1 MYTVLAESSRGPQ
14 IIIYSNAVGL
24 QFHIN
29 HKYPATFL
37 VIKNFVLHIMSR
49 FQNEKNKIDLPLAVV
64 SKSGIG
70 MRHNYIG
77 NSSSAAS
84 LFELGLKSNE
94 AKHSGFAFSLRK
106 GEPLTVKINATTSE
120 AIQLKSG
127 ISSKIKILE
136 SFASDQSSDYSD
148 YSANIKRQKTN
159 KKVEFAKR
167 DTIKTK
173 DNPILDERI
182 VKPIES
188 EYISTLGADYI
199 NSLPTA

>member
-1 MYTVLAESSRGPQ
+1 ML
-14 IIIYSNAVGL
+14 
-24 QFHIN
+24 
-29 HKYPATFL
+29 
-37 VIKNFVLHIMSR
+37 R
-49 FQNEKNKIDLPLAVV
+49 FQNEREKMDLPLAIV
-64 SKSGIG
+64 SKTGMG

-120 AIQLKSG
+120 AIRVKTATSGKMKS
-127 ISSKIKILE
+127 IE
-136 SFASDQSSDYSD
+136 SFESDQSSDYSD
-148 YSANIKRQKTN
+148 YSTLKKQKTN
-159 KKVEFAKR
+159 KKVEFVKR
-167 DTIKTK
+167 DTVKLK

-188 EYISTLGADYI
+188 EYISSLGAEYI